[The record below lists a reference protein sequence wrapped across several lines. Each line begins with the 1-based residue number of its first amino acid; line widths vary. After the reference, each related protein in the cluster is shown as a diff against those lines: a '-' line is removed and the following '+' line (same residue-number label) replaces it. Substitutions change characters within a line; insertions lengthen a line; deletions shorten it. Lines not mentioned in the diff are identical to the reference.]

1 MPTTLVAGAAPLYEP
16 DLDTDMAV
24 QSNQPFIT
32 DLFEGKSEL
41 LDQKAGSTTQEP
53 DQFCHRNRT
62 IGKWLRLSGH
72 TWVGT

>member
-1 MPTTLVAGAAPLYEP
+1 MPTTLAAGAAPLYEP

-32 DLFEGKSEL
+32 DLFEGKGEL

-53 DQFCHRNRT
+53 DQF
-62 IGKWLRLSGH
+62 LS
-72 TWVGT
+72 